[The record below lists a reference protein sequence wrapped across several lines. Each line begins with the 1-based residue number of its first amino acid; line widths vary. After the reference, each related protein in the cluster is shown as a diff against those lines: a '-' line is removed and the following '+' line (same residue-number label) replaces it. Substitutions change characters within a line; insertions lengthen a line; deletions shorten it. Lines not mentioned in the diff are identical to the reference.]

1 MRMRRPLTLLLAL
14 ALGVACAVLVA
25 CGSSSNP
32 HLLSSAR
39 ADRLQ
44 SELDAVRDAVDAQ
57 DCEEATRT
65 AMRLQDE
72 VNSLPARTDPRLV
85 KRLQDGAANLSER
98 AVEQCQQ
105 TETTPTTTTTTTT
118 ETTPPETTTTET
130 TTTETTPKTETETT
144 PTTTTTTPTTTT
156 TTPTTTSPG
165 SGGSTVPPG
174 D

>member
-1 MRMRRPLTLLLAL
+1 MRRPLTLLLAL

-44 SELDAVRDAVDAQ
+44 GELDQVRDAVDAH
-57 DCEEATRT
+57 DCEEATKG
-65 AMRLQDE
+65 AQKLQDE
-72 VNSLPARTDPRLV
+72 VNSLPGKTDPQLV
-85 KRLQDGAANLSER
+85 RRLQDGAANLSER
-98 AVEQCQQ
+98 AAEQCQE
-105 TETTPTTTTTTTT
+105 TETTPTTTT
-118 ETTPPETTTTET
+118 ETTPTETTTTET
-130 TTTETTPKTETETT
+130 TTTETTPTTKTTTT
-144 PTTTTTTPTTTT
+144 PTTTTTTTPTTTT
-156 TTPTTTSPG
+156 TTPTPTTTTPD